1 MANLSD
7 FVGFALTV
15 TIRYKKETRRLC
27 GPPVVYRELKECHH
41 CCQGGRL
48 VKNEVI
54 FYEQNSNYLGLFN
67 LSHQ

>member
-7 FVGFALTV
+7 LEGFALTV

-54 FYEQNSNYLGLFN
+54 FYE
-67 LSHQ
+67 